1 MNELSPSNSLLSA
14 VLGIKCEHNDYV
26 ISSADCMFTNY
37 KAMNKTLRFKVTENL
52 HIFEKYPEKRL
63 KEINLSVFMEMCKEW
78 AFENNFVLS
87 SQLTNYFDATN
98 DTVRSLGYCYIE
110 NINTSPNFYSHS
122 EQQAVFDCCQWIL
135 GNKDKQ

>member
-78 AFENNFVLS
+78 AYNQGYDMLS
-87 SQLTNYFDATN
+87 GGLEAGLHS
-98 DTVRSLGYCYIE
+98 CYIDYSDKRYTLSMKP
-110 NINTSPNFYSHS
+110 INHFFADS
-122 EQQAVFDCCQWIL
+122 EQQAVFDACQYIL
-135 GNKDKQ
+135 DKKEK